1 MRYFTEKPK
10 DTNFVKR
17 FAYKCDHPLYS
28 ECTLFRDN
36 SQGLAVIQKRF
47 NARLKIFWYGPIEV
61 WLIQEILNQ
70 PNFAQYLKDNGKE
83 PTDGL
88 YPTVTI
94 RQLMWAL
101 KMKPLRKEWWESQE
115 KQCI

>member
-10 DTNFVKR
+10 DVNYAQQFT
-17 FAYKCDHPLYS
+17 YKCDHPLYS
-28 ECTLFRDN
+28 ECTLFKNGSR
-36 SQGLAVIQKRF
+36 GLAVIQKRF
-47 NARLKIFWYGPIEV
+47 NARLKIFWYGPIEL
-61 WLIQEILNQ
+61 WLIQEILKQNT
-70 PNFAQYLKDNGKE
+70 FEQYFDEHSNELI
-83 PTDGL
+83 DGL
-88 YPTVTI
+88 YPTVTV